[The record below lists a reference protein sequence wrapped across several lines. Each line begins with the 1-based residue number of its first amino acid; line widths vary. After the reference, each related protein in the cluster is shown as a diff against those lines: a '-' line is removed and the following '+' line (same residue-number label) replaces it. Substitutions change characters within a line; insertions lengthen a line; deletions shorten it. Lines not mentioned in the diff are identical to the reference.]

1 MAYSPKELGREGAK
15 SKRFCRAIKRG
26 QQSKRRPVTISR
38 LVVDHMVSQ
47 SDLWGLHQIFSGKCV
62 VVPVPGHA
70 PRKPSSLWVP
80 YDICQDIVNS
90 GIALEIF
97 PCIER
102 HTRVLKS
109 AYARPEDRASV
120 FDHYNSLRITN
131 AAPPISL
138 DGARIVLVDDVVTR
152 GSTFLAAASRIS
164 EVYPDHEI
172 KVFAL
177 VRTVSRGAVDEMV
190 SPRVGTITIRREH
203 GNRD

>member
-1 MAYSPKELGREGAK
+1 M
-15 SKRFCRAIKRG
+15 
-26 QQSKRRPVTISR
+26 
-38 LVVDHMVSQ
+38 
-47 SDLWGLHQIFSGKCV
+47 
-62 VVPVPGHA
+62 
-70 PRKPSSLWVP
+70 
-80 YDICQDIVNS
+80 
-90 GIALEIF
+90 
-97 PCIER
+97 
-102 HTRVLKS
+102 
-109 AYARPEDRASV
+109 